1 MSSDGVTDL
10 RFDCVSKRYRIRR
23 EGRNSSGTLPLPR
36 LLRAWTRPRTDFWA
50 LRDVSFEAHRGES
63 LGIIGHNGAGKS
75 TILKLIAGITAPTA
89 GEITI
94 RGRLAAL
101 IEVGSGFHPELTGR
115 ENIFLNGSILGM
127 SRREIADKLDS
138 IVDFAGVQ
146 PFIDVP
152 VKQFSSGMYVRLG
165 FSIAAHLDPDI
176 LLLDEVLAVG
186 DAAFQSRCLERIDEM
201 RAAGV
206 TIVFISHDLG
216 SVERI
221 CDRVILMDHGRI
233 VDEGLPRHVIDGYQK
248 IAAASQVTWDR
259 PSVAAGTPNQV
270 EFDGLAFHD
279 ASGAEATSVR
289 TGEQLVARVSYRVH
303 AEVEDA
309 AFELLFYRPDSSQY
323 VQCTT
328 AISGGQID
336 LSQGP
341 GAVEFVCPEL
351 ALLPGTYY
359 ADLYVKHRGATES
372 IDWQYQA
379 AVLRVERGKSV
390 LGSFYMPHCW
400 RIQEPVNREPELQA
414 QMESR
419 NAHRLPHSPW
429 PTRIERRS
437 PEGS

>member
-1 MSSDGVTDL
+1 MPTSSDRDIDL
-10 RFDCVSKRYRIRR
+10 RFDSVSKRYRIRR
-23 EGRNSSGTLPLPR
+23 DGSDVPTTLPLPR
-36 LLRAWTRPRTDFWA
+36 LLRAWSRPRTDFWA
-50 LRDVSFEAHRGES
+50 LREVSFEARRGEA

-127 SRREIADKLDS
+127 TRSEITDKLES
-138 IVDFAGVQ
+138 IVEFAGVR

-152 VKQFSSGMYVRLG
+152 VKRFSSGMYVRLG

-186 DAAFQSRCLERIDEM
+186 DAAFQSRCLERLAEM
-201 RAAGV
+201 RSAGV

-221 CDRVILMDHGRI
+221 CDRVLLMDHGRL
-233 VDEGLPRHVIDGYQK
+233 VDEGLPRHVIEGYQK

-259 PSVAAGTPNQV
+259 PSAA
-270 EFDGLAFHD
+270 ED
-279 ASGAEATSVR
+279 SGAEVEFERLSFHGADGAEAASFR
-289 TGEQLVARVSYRVH
+289 TGETLLARVQYRVRE
-303 AEVEDA
+303 AVQDA
-309 AFELLFYRPDSSQY
+309 AFEVLFYRPDSSQY

-328 AISGGQID
+328 TVSGARID
-336 LSQGP
+336 LRPGT

-351 ALLPGTYY
+351 SLLPGTYY
-359 ADLYVKHRGATES
+359 ADVYLKRRGAAES
-372 IDWQYQA
+372 IDWKYAA
-379 AVLRVERGKSV
+379 AVLRVEAGRSV
-390 LGSFYMPHCW
+390 LGSFYMPHSW
-400 RIQEPVNREPELQA
+400 RIAESGGPEQETVDSAWVAPA
-414 QMESR
+414 ASR
-419 NAHRLPHSPW
+419 GE
-429 PTRIERRS
+429 TC
-437 PEGS
+437 

>member
-1 MSSDGVTDL
+1 MSSDGIVDL
-10 RFDCVSKRYRIRR
+10 RFDRVSKRYRIRR
-23 EGRNSSGTLPLPR
+23 EGRNASGTLPLPR
-36 LLRAWTRPRTDFWA
+36 LLHAWIRARRDFWA
-50 LRDVSFEAHRGES
+50 LRDVSFEVKRGES

-89 GEITI
+89 GEIAI

-138 IVDFAGVQ
+138 IVDFAGVK

-186 DAAFQSRCLERIDEM
+186 DAAFQSRCLERIDAM

-233 VDEGLPRHVIDGYQK
+233 AEEGLPRHVIDSYQK

-259 PSVAAGTPNQV
+259 PSVTTGTPNQV
-270 EFDGLAFHD
+270 EFDGLSFRD
-279 ASGAEATSVR
+279 RSGVEAPSIR
-289 TGEQLVARVSYRVH
+289 TGEQLIARISYRVH

-328 AISGGQID
+328 AISGARIN
-336 LSQGP
+336 LRQGE
-341 GAVEFVCPEL
+341 GTVDFICPEL

-379 AVLRVERGKSV
+379 AALRVEAGKAV
-390 LGSFYMPHCW
+390 LGSFYMPHRW
-400 RIQEPVNREPELQA
+400 RIHEPANRDSELQA
-414 QMESR
+414 QAEP
-419 NAHRLPHSPW
+419 ATADGFPHRRPS
-429 PTRIERRS
+429 TYKGRRP